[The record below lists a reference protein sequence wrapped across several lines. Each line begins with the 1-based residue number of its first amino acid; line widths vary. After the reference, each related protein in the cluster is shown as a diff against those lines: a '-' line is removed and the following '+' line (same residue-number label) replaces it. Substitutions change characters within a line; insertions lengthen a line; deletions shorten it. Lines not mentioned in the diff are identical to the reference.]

1 MNIVRK
7 VSPFISFKA
16 GYLYGISEYG
26 EYNIPG
32 SSGESLADSGFFFQP
47 TVGVRIRLHHH
58 VGLNLGLTLFP
69 MKYKTEE
76 NSYSSNYSDIRASYT
91 RYNLG
96 LNIGIDF

>member
-1 MNIVRK
+1 
-7 VSPFISFKA
+7 
-16 GYLYGISEYG
+16 
-26 EYNIPG
+26 
-32 SSGESLADSGFFFQP
+32 
-47 TVGVRIRLHHH
+47 
-58 VGLNLGLTLFP
+58 